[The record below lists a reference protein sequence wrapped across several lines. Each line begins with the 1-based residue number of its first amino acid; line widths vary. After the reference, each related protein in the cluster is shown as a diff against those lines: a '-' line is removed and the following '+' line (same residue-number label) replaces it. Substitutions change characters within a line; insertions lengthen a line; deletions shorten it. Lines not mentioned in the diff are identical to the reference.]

1 MNALKFNAT
10 NYDIYYNLG
19 IAYTMLND
27 FQKAKEFYE
36 KAAELNSLLYNPNF
50 SLGQIALLYGDLEEA
65 EKYFMKNVQSE
76 EKEAGPYYY
85 LAQIAMLK
93 GEEEKAVNYI
103 NLAIQ
108 MDYEIYEKIIK
119 DPIFF
124 AIKAR
129 IQPNLEKTKLEA
141 KMNEKEKKAREHLKN
156 TYILVGRLNNNDI
169 KMMENMRKVSKEKDQ
184 RELN

>member
-1 MNALKFNAT
+1 
-10 NYDIYYNLG
+10 
-19 IAYTMLND
+19 MLND

-76 EKEAGPYYY
+76 EKEAGPYNY

-103 NLAIQ
+103 NTNFNGQ
-108 MDYEIYEKIIK
+108 GVKKVERKRNGYEVKVMTNPKTEVKFDKNGNFSSQKI
-119 DPIFF
+119 D
-124 AIKAR
+124 
-129 IQPNLEKTKLEA
+129 
-141 KMNEKEKKAREHLKN
+141 
-156 TYILVGRLNNNDI
+156 D
-169 KMMENMRKVSKEKDQ
+169 
-184 RELN
+184 

>member
-1 MNALKFNAT
+1 MNALKYNSM

-36 KAAELNSLLYNPNF
+36 KAAELNNLLYHADFN
-50 SLGQIALLYGDLEEA
+50 LWQIALLYGDLEEA

-76 EKEAGPYYY
+76 EKEAGPYFY
-85 LAQIAMLK
+85 LAQIAILK
-93 GEEEKAVNYI
+93 GEEDKAINYI

-108 MDYEIYEKIIK
+108 MDYRLYEKVIK
-119 DPIFF
+119 DPIFYT
-124 AIKAR
+124 IKSR
-129 IQPNLEKTKLEA
+129 IIPNEEKSKPQI
-141 KMNEKEKKAREHLKN
+141 KINEKERKARKHLEE
-156 TYILVGRLNNNDI
+156 TCVLVGSLNNNDLKAIEKI
-169 KMMENMRKVSKEKDQ
+169 KSNQKQKEQ